1 MKDKAEKAVK
11 TVTIYDQD
19 HNPVKEIVPGDHK
32 SIWTPGQIVLV
43 AVIIL
48 VSLTCVIPFVNIIA
62 LSLSSKSAILRSAV
76 TFWPVEFTTKT
87 YEYLFNNKD
96 MIHSLFFTVEVTL
109 IYTAF
114 AMALTVLMAYP
125 LTKKRLKGRAFF
137 SFMALFT
144 MYFSGGTIPIYLNI
158 KELGILDTMWA
169 LILPGMLSTY
179 NMIIMKS
186 FFSSLPGELEEAATI
201 DGANDFQ
208 ILFRVYLPLSMASLA
223 TLTLFYAVGK
233 WNSFQDALYYI
244 QSRSL
249 QPLQLKLY
257 NAIKGAQSAI
267 DTAAAEGG
275 ANAAANDA
283 AESIKYAT
291 IIFATLPI
299 LVVYPFVQRYFVAG
313 VTIGAV
319 KG

>member
-1 MKDKAEKAVK
+1 MTTMSKKAPEQMLTEK
-11 TVTIYDQD
+11 
-19 HNPVKEIVPGDHK
+19 K
-32 SIWTPGQIVLV
+32 SKKWTGGQIILMIVILIFSLSCLLPFINV
-43 AVIIL
+43 AAV
-48 VSLTCVIPFVNIIA
+48 
-62 LSLSSKSAILRSAV
+62 SLSSKSAILRGDVS
-76 TFWPVEFTTKT
+76 FWPVEFNTTA
-87 YEYLFNNKD
+87 YEAIFKD
-96 MIHSLFFTVEVTL
+96 SSMIHSLVYTVIITIV
-109 IYTAF
+109 YTVF
-114 AMALTVLMAYP
+114 SMILTILMAYP
-125 LTKKRLKGRAFF
+125 LTKGRLRGRKFF
-137 SFMALFT
+137 NFLALFT

-158 KELGILDTMWA
+158 KELGLLDTPWA

-179 NMIIMKS
+179 NMIILKS
-186 FFSSLPGELEEAATI
+186 FFSALPKELEEAAII

-208 ILFRVYLPLSMASLA
+208 VLLRVYLPLSLASIA

-244 QSRSL
+244 STKAY

-257 NAIKGAQSAI
+257 HIIKGSQAV
-267 DTAAAEGG
+267 DVAAMEGG
-275 ANAAANDA
+275 ASTVATSVS
-283 AESIKYAT
+283 ESIEPAT

>member
-1 MKDKAEKAVK
+1 MAEKIITPDQHEIIVK
-11 TVTIYDQD
+11 
-19 HNPVKEIVPGDHK
+19 KAK
-32 SIWTPGQIVLV
+32 IWTLPQ
-43 AVIIL
+43 IIL
-48 VSLTCVIPFVNIIA
+48 TLVILVFSLMCLLPFVNVA
-62 LSLSSKSAILRSAV
+62 AVSLSSKSAILRGAV
-76 TFWPVEFTTKT
+76 SFWPVEFETNAYKAIFADKT
-87 YEYLFNNKD
+87 
-96 MIHSLFFTVEVTL
+96 MIRSL
-109 IYTAF
+109 IYTVIITVVYTLF
-114 AMALTVLMAYP
+114 SMILTILMAYP
-125 LTKKRLKGRAFF
+125 LTKKRLHGRNFF
-137 SFMALFT
+137 SFLALFT

-158 KELGILDTMWA
+158 KELGLINTPWS

-179 NMIIMKS
+179 NMIILKS
-186 FFSSLPGELEEAATI
+186 FFQTLPNELEEAAII

-208 ILFRVYLPLSMASLA
+208 VLLQVYLPLSMASLA

-244 QSRSL
+244 NDKAL

-257 NAIKGAQSAI
+257 HIIKGSQAV
-267 DTAAAEGG
+267 DVAAMEGG
-275 ANAAANDA
+275 SSTVATSIS
-283 AESIKYAT
+283 ESIEPAT

>member
-1 MKDKAEKAVK
+1 MMESKTNEPNIVVK
-11 TVTIYDQD
+11 KPRV
-19 HNPVKEIVPGDHK
+19 
-32 SIWTPGQIVLV
+32 WTGPQFILT
-43 AVIIL
+43 AIIL
-48 VSLTCVIPFVNIIA
+48 LISLTCLLPFVNVA
-62 LSLSSKSAILRSAV
+62 ATSLSSKSAILSGKV
-76 TFWPVEFTTKT
+76 SFWPVELDTRAYKAIFS
-87 YEYLFNNKD
+87 D
-96 MIHSLFFTVEVTL
+96 PAMMRSLWFTVVITV
-109 IYTAF
+109 IYTLF
-114 AMALTVLMAYP
+114 AMVLTILMAYP
-125 LTKKRLKGRAFF
+125 LTKKRLKGRKFF
-137 SFMALFT
+137 NFMALFT

-158 KELGILDTMWA
+158 KELGLLDSPWS

-179 NMIIMKS
+179 NMIILKS
-186 FFSSLPGELEEAATI
+186 FFTALPDSLEEAATI

-208 ILFRVYLPLSMASLA
+208 ILLQIVLPLSMASLA

-244 QSRSL
+244 QTKAY

-257 NAIKGAQSAI
+257 HLIKGSQAVDI
-267 DTAAAEGG
+267 AAMEGG
-275 ANAAANDA
+275 SSTVATDIS
-283 AESIKYAT
+283 ESIEPAS

>member
-1 MKDKAEKAVK
+1 MMNQETDM
-11 TVTIYDQD
+11 
-19 HNPVKEIVPGDHK
+19 PVLKIRKPK
-32 SIWTPGQIVLV
+32 IWTGPQFVL
-43 AVIIL
+43 ALIIIL
-48 VSLTCVIPFVNIIA
+48 ISLTCLLPFVNVA
-62 LSLSSKSAILRSAV
+62 ATSLSSKSAILSGKV
-76 TFWPVEFTTKT
+76 TFWPVELETRAYKAIFS
-87 YEYLFNNKD
+87 D
-96 MIHSLFFTVEVTL
+96 PAMMRSLGFTVL
-109 IYTAF
+109 ITIGYTVLS
-114 AMALTVLMAYP
+114 MIMTILMAYP
-125 LTKKRLKGRAFF
+125 LTKKRMSGRKFF
-137 SFMALFT
+137 NFMALFT

-158 KELGILDTMWA
+158 KELGLLDTPWS

-179 NMIIMKS
+179 NMIILKS
-186 FFSSLPGELEEAATI
+186 FFTALPDSLEEAATI

-208 ILFRVYLPLSMASLA
+208 ILLQIVLPLSMASLA

-244 QSRSL
+244 QNKAY

-257 NAIKGAQSAI
+257 HLIKGSQAVDI
-267 DTAAAEGG
+267 AAMEGG
-275 ANAAANDA
+275 SSTVATDIS
-283 AESIKYAT
+283 ESIEPAS